1 MANLSTTIIENV
13 TLNGQKTKLVTNKTI
28 TDVNNIMHRSVKIP
42 TSQNTT
48 LVTFQTSEH
57 TSDGAMDLEDIKY
70 IRISNVSTAASS
82 DCTLSLQ
89 VAGAEGGTANMSASI
104 LLEQNKSFILGSVH
118 DGISVGDT
126 DATVIT
132 ALTDLES
139 IIAVCGSTEV
149 TLEVF
154 VATL

>member
-1 MANLSTTIIENV
+1 MPTLTTKVLEEITI
-13 TLNGQKTKLVTNKTI
+13 NGNKSRFVNSKSI
-28 TDVNNIMHRSVKIP
+28 DGINNIYTRTIALP
-42 TSQNTT
+42 TSQTTT

-57 TSDGAMDLEDIKY
+57 TSDGALDLEDTRY
-70 IRISNVSTAASS
+70 IRITNLSTQNTV
-82 DCTLSLQ
+82 TLSLQ
-89 VAGAEGGTANMSASI
+89 VAGGEGGTANMSASV
-104 LLEQNKSFILGSVH
+104 LLDAGKSFMLGTVH

-139 IIAVCGSTEV
+139 IAAVCGGTEV
-149 TLEVF
+149 SLELF